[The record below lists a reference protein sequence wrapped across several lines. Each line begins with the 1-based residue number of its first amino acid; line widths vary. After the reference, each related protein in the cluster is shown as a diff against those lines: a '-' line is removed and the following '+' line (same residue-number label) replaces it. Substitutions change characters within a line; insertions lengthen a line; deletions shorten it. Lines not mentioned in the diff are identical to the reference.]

1 MNLKLKHLVILKRF
15 LFVFAFI
22 FLSLISFVWLNSINK
37 GSSRSVNATPI
48 ANKTIIVDCGHG
60 KPDEGAV
67 GFNGTTE
74 QAINLSI
81 GLKLQKLIEQS
92 GGSVILTR
100 SDENSI
106 YSIDSKSIREKKISD
121 TKNRVE
127 IGNNSSAD
135 IFVSIHLN
143 KYPQSSIY
151 RGWQTFYQANSS
163 DSTELAQII
172 QENINKNIDYQNN
185 RKPMKITDV
194 YIMEH
199 VKIPAVIVECGFLSN
214 PEESVLLQDES
225 YQSKI
230 AWGIFIGIQNYF
242 YNKTIVKQ

>member
-1 MNLKLKHLVILKRF
+1 M
-15 LFVFAFI
+15 
-22 FLSLISFVWLNSINK
+22 
-37 GSSRSVNATPI
+37 
-48 ANKTIIVDCGHG
+48 
-60 KPDEGAV
+60 
-67 GFNGTTE
+67 
-74 QAINLSI
+74 
-81 GLKLQKLIEQS
+81 
-92 GGSVILTR
+92 
-100 SDENSI
+100 
-106 YSIDSKSIREKKISD
+106 
-121 TKNRVE
+121 
-127 IGNNSSAD
+127 
-135 IFVSIHLN
+135 HLN

-214 PEESVLLQDES
+214 AEESVLLQDES

-230 AWGIFIGIQNYF
+230 AWGIFIENYF